1 MYFTVSQAR
10 WLGSFATA
18 LYQLPASAYEFESE
32 AYFHH
37 SLLWSYVIIR
47 IGVRIGERTQAK
59 DSWNLNT
66 SKWKMQ
72 GVVFVRFG
80 FVWFGFLG
88 VFFVAA
94 FSKYNRYAL
103 ILCVSVYKM
112 NIVGAAVHCN
122 LNVVREKFSL
132 TNVVV
137 SRNMIKIICKWN
149 PVE

>member
-1 MYFTVSQAR
+1 M
-10 WLGSFATA
+10 
-18 LYQLPASAYEFESE
+18 
-32 AYFHH
+32 
-37 SLLWSYVIIR
+37 IIR

-72 GVVFVRFG
+72 GVFFVRFG
-80 FVWFGFLG
+80 FVWFWFLG
-88 VFFVAA
+88 FFVAA

-112 NIVGAAVHCN
+112 NIVGVAVHGN

-132 TNVVV
+132 TNIVI
-137 SRNMIKIICKWN
+137 SRNIKIICK
-149 PVE
+149 